1 MDIETDPAAL
11 SPVRNKDTAAE
22 IKISVANVP
31 ETAGTW
37 PLKCEGN
44 LQPPPGGQGTAAF
57 HWSAKMGKPIL
68 EVFIGQSD
76 QVNDEAN
83 FEVMLTDYPAEGGRP
98 RNPKY
103 LFGKEAPIFIQVRN
117 IEPGQGTLLRRVRAS
132 SESDPVYVEI
142 TLKETAPQSGIYR
155 NVVGEWSELL
165 YLGEE
170 SGGSP
175 AHLEVIDEEVITFR
189 LVSDSGVDAD
199 VQAEYQVMADRAE
212 CGSGYYNYVDAPPWP
227 QLNSTTDIHNDFIQ
241 MLTDTKG
248 GYDKPDAAP
257 VLWSTYEGAGDA
269 VCRKSH
275 YASPTDSDKADAADI
290 VIWSGHG
297 TDTDTPNDYYCAFL
311 DVSKN
316 TQKLHHGDVQLGNT
330 DAEWAIFQTCRFLNT
345 SKEESNGP
353 GHGTATDEDIETELK
368 QMFAGCHLVMGY
380 KTKMLMYAH
389 FAEKLMSCINCN
401 QGTDHGLD
409 QGFTI
414 PMAFSRAT
422 RHCPMQDQDM
432 VPRIFGADDCW
443 GDTLYPEGAKKLEPI
458 LLSRDPLATD
468 GYQYDE
474 WTVPQEE

>member
-1 MDIETDPAAL
+1 
-11 SPVRNKDTAAE
+11 
-22 IKISVANVP
+22 
-31 ETAGTW
+31 
-37 PLKCEGN
+37 
-44 LQPPPGGQGTAAF
+44 
-57 HWSAKMGKPIL
+57 
-68 EVFIGQSD
+68 
-76 QVNDEAN
+76 
-83 FEVMLTDYPAEGGRP
+83 
-98 RNPKY
+98 
-103 LFGKEAPIFIQVRN
+103 
-117 IEPGQGTLLRRVRAS
+117 
-132 SESDPVYVEI
+132 VEI
-142 TLKETAPQSGIYR
+142 TLKETAPKSGIYR

-170 SGGSP
+170 SGGAP
-175 AHLEVIDEEVITFR
+175 ARVKVVDEELLTFR
-189 LVSDSGVDAD
+189 LVSDSGYGAD

-212 CGSGYYNYVDAPPWP
+212 CGSGYYNYVDVPDWP
-227 QLNSTTDIHNDFIQ
+227 QIHSTTDIHNDFIK
-241 MLTDTKG
+241 MLTDTKA

-275 YASPTDSDKADAADI
+275 YAEPTDANKADAADI

-297 TDTDTPNDYYCAFL
+297 SDRDTPNNYYCLFL
-311 DVSKN
+311 DINKN
-316 TQKLHHGDVQLGNT
+316 LEKLHHDDVKLGNT

-380 KTKMLMYAH
+380 KTMMLMYAH

-422 RHCPMQDQDM
+422 IHCPMRDQNM
-432 VPRIFGADDCW
+432 VPRIFGADACW
-443 GDTLYPEGAKKLEPI
+443 GDMLYPEAGKKMAPI

-468 GYQYDE
+468 GYHYDE